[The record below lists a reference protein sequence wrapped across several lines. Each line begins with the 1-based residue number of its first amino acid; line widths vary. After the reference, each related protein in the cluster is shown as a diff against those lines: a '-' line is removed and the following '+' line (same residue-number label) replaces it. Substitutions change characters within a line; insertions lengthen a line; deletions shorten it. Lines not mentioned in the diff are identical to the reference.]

1 MLSWRRRVGTAL
13 LFGPLMV
20 VIVMVPLG
28 ALLGS
33 MGMDI
38 HWTSARDA
46 YFGWTCIA
54 LIVCGC
60 VVGGIRL
67 RRRKS

>member
-1 MLSWRRRVGTAL
+1 MSGWRRSVGTFL
-13 LFGPLMV
+13 LFAPLMV

-28 ALLGS
+28 VLLGS

-38 HWTSARDA
+38 HWTSPRDA
-46 YFGWTCIA
+46 YFGWTCIV

-60 VVGGIRL
+60 VVGGVRL
-67 RRRKS
+67 RRIKS